1 MIDGSE
7 TEGMYGIQGQSVSIF
22 SLKFT
27 DYHHIQEES
36 WMFGQEL
43 APCAAEV
50 EEPSIHL
57 SIYPSSRPDILTT
70 RPPIRPGPISLPL
83 TRTLT
88 PSALSCK
95 SAHEL
100 ASVQGLI

>member
-1 MIDGSE
+1 MIWRGGGEKGEGGDRERRQRGASWMIDGSE

-57 SIYPSSRPDILTT
+57 SILSIKPSRHANNS
-70 RPPIRPGPISLPL
+70 S
-83 TRTLT
+83 
-88 PSALSCK
+88 SN
-95 SAHEL
+95 
-100 ASVQGLI
+100 